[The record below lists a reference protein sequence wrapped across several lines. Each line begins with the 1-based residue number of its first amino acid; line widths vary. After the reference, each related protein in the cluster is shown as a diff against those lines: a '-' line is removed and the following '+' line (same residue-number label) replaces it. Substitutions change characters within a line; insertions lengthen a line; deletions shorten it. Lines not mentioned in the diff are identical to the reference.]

1 MEHNNLILNS
11 LIACNTFMHITGS
24 YLITP
29 DKANDIDVVMLDI
42 PNLDLILKAL
52 GFTRTNL
59 EGYKS
64 KAKTLKSTWRK
75 EQYNVLV
82 VKDATAYALWK
93 AFSNVIAN
101 KDYAF
106 VEKADRI
113 KLADLIM
120 QDYKGNTP
128 WA

>member
-1 MEHNNLILNS
+1 MDHNDTIFES
-11 LIACNTFMHITGS
+11 LVECGAPLHVTGS

-29 DKANDIDVVMLDI
+29 DKANDIDVVMLNI

-52 GFTRTNL
+52 KFKRTNL

-64 KAKTLKSTWRK
+64 KAKTLRSTWRK

-82 VKDATAYALWK
+82 VKDITAYMLWQ

-106 VEKADRI
+106 VEKADRV

-120 QDYKGNTP
+120 KDYKEN
-128 WA
+128 